1 VQIYEAIMGD
11 SRGAVTTGLLNALNY
26 LKDNRLLPT
35 GFDKRTAGKQ
45 VAVAGG
51 ALEDADFGGGGDR
64 IRYSVELGE
73 AQGPFRVEA
82 ELCYQPV
89 AYRWAMNLKRYDA
102 EEPRRITGYYEAMA
116 PASVVVLAHAQA
128 TR

>member
-1 VQIYEAIMGD
+1 
-11 SRGAVTTGLLNALNY
+11 LLSALNY
-26 LKDNRLLPT
+26 LKDNRLLPQ
-35 GFDKRTAGKQ
+35 GFDKRTAAKDI
-45 VAVAGG
+45 AVVGS

-64 IRYSVELGE
+64 VRYSVELEG
-73 AQGPFRVEA
+73 AQGPFRIEA

-102 EEPRRITGYYEAMA
+102 EEPRRFTGYYDAMA
-116 PASVVVLAHAQA
+116 PASVVVIARAQA